1 MQGPVHQRLLGPV
14 PQCFVVLQPGLVEN
28 GQDEEVDH
36 FVFIKMVDENG
47 WVRSK
52 RKHCRLPIHEKYERA
67 SRKKSDIETRILVY
81 VLKEAS

>member
-1 MQGPVHQRLLGPV
+1 MTM
-14 PQCFVVLQPGLVEN
+14 E
-28 GQDEEVDH
+28 
-36 FVFIKMVDENG
+36 

-81 VLKEAS
+81 VLKEAHFSVTEFPFHTSLDYDEDYIEDNDSDHYEEDYNEENEF